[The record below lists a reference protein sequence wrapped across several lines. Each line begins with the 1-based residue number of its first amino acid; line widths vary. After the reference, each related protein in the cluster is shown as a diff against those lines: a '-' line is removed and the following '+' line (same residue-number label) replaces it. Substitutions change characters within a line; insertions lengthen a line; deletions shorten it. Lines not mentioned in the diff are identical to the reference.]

1 VTTAGGIVSHAHGV
15 DSEIG
20 TLRTV
25 LVHRPGLELK
35 RMTPRTK
42 DRVLFEALPW
52 VGRAQQEHDVFTQ
65 SLRDQG
71 VEVLYVTEL
80 LQDTLEYQPARD
92 EAIASVLAGTE
103 LGDELRAQLHDH
115 LDSLGPEK
123 LAQVLIAGLTPE
135 DLPGGRGLVFQL
147 LDRHDFVIDPLP
159 NLVFTRDSSFWVGD
173 RVAVSSLVEPHR
185 RREADLL
192 GVIYGHHPRFAGLKC
207 LFGPELEHLE
217 GGDVLLLAPS
227 VLAVGVGQR
236 TTSAG
241 VERLSRHVLDA
252 GLAHTVLAIPVD
264 QRGGSGYLDTLCTVI
279 DTDTVV
285 MHPATAFTLT
295 AHTITVW
302 RDGTRVSRPQPFLEA
317 AAQAMGIERLHV
329 IDTGLDPGSGRRGQW
344 DDGSNALALR
354 RRLAMCHER
363 TTETITRLEAAGVQV
378 IQVPGSELSSSR
390 GGPRCMACPIG
401 RDPAAEGDRES
412 GGLPSGEAA
421 GALSEKALYVSDAY
435 LVAAR
440 ARRPDRVQPEPAEP
454 EPARPEPTQPQPAE
468 PERAEPEL
476 APA

>member
-1 VTTAGGIVSHAHGV
+1 MQGLSRGGAVSLRGETVSHAHGV

-80 LQDTLEYQPARD
+80 LQDVLEYQPARD
-92 EAIASVLAGTE
+92 GAIAAVLAGTA
-103 LGDELRAQLHDH
+103 LGDELRAQLHEH
-115 LDSLGPEK
+115 LDSLGPEE
-123 LAQVLIAGLTPE
+123 LGQVLIAGLTPE
-135 DLPGGRGLVFQL
+135 DLPGGHGLVFQL
-147 LDRHDFVIDPLP
+147 LERHDFVIDPLP

-192 GVIYGHHPRFAGLKC
+192 EVIYGHHPRFTGLKR
-207 LFGPELEHLE
+207 LFGPELEHVE
-217 GGDVLLLAPS
+217 GGDVLLLAPG
-227 VLAVGVGQR
+227 VLAIGVGQR

-241 VERLSRHVLDA
+241 VERLSRNVLDA

-264 QRGGSGYLDTLCTVI
+264 QRSGSGYLDTLCTVI

-295 AHTITVW
+295 AHTITA
-302 RDGTRVSRPQPFLEA
+302 RQDGTRVSRPQPFLEA

-344 DDGSNALALR
+344 DDGGNALAIG

-363 TTETITRLEAAGVQV
+363 TTETITRLEEAGVQV
-378 IQVPGSELSSSR
+378 IQVPGSELGSSR

-401 RDPAAEGDRES
+401 RDPAAEGEREPDNRTPVES
-412 GGLPSGEAA
+412 A
-421 GALSEKALYVSDAY
+421 GALSEKARYVSGPY
-435 LVAAR
+435 PVAAPEPER
-440 ARRPDRVQPEPAEP
+440 AQPE
-454 EPARPEPTQPQPAE
+454 QAE